1 METVTR
7 VIAFLINIAG
17 KTPVKETQLS
27 QSGVVDRMLKADK
40 PVFRCWFFFSDSD
53 LEQVIYFL

>member
-17 KTPVKETQLS
+17 KTPVKETQLN
-27 QSGVVDRMLKADK
+27 QSGGVD
-40 PVFRCWFFFSDSD
+40 
-53 LEQVIYFL
+53 

>member
-7 VIAFLINIAG
+7 VIAFLINIVG

-27 QSGVVDRMLKADK
+27 QSVL
-40 PVFRCWFFFSDSD
+40 
-53 LEQVIYFL
+53 